1 MSCVDAWLDSLP
13 CDIIQTDI
21 QTDIQ
26 KDLRHITPP
35 KSVEQSQFRKR
46 KRSQTFNAVGFMSP
60 KKRKRDGMVG
70 SEVESQPSAS
80 VEPPVS
86 FSTESRQTASSSP
99 KRSKSPARDAFNS
112 LRYCTPAIDCRQP
125 ETKVA
130 VLPSAIALRTHLT
143 KGFGQR
149 VIPIELKVRTAIWFK
164 SKFQA
169 LTGIYLGFNAR
180 NRPLWHL
187 GNPRLCIPL
196 QARNGQAR
204 AESFMEIRA
213 GDNHR
218 CKVQSG
224 EQPGRECLVSQCSA
238 TNSTFSLKNLKS
250 NYDQVSFHVS
260 ITVDP

>member
-1 MSCVDAWLDSLP
+1 MCTGP
-13 CDIIQTDI
+13 E
-21 QTDIQ
+21 
-26 KDLRHITPP
+26 R
-35 KSVEQSQFRKR
+35 
-46 KRSQTFNAVGFMSP
+46 
-60 KKRKRDGMVG
+60 
-70 SEVESQPSAS
+70 AS
-80 VEPPVS
+80 GRAYS
-86 FSTESRQTASSSP
+86 
-99 KRSKSPARDAFNS
+99 
-112 LRYCTPAIDCRQP
+112 YCISAIDCRQS

-130 VLPSAIALRTHLT
+130 VLSSAIALRTHLT

-149 VIPIELKVRTAIWFK
+149 VIPIELKVRTAIWLK

-180 NRPLWHL
+180 NRSLWHL
-187 GNPRLCIPL
+187 GNLRLCIPL

-224 EQPGRECLVSQCSA
+224 EQSGRECLMSQCSA

-260 ITVDP
+260 ITVDL